1 MAAFPASIQDT
12 IPCRLREESA
22 QEAQRVGGIA
32 RSLGAEHHIV
42 PLDWGREGKGYRTAA
57 RGRFM
62 CYSALIEQC
71 RQRGVSVLMVGH
83 HANDQIGK
91 EE

>member
-1 MAAFPASIQDT
+1 MMDT
-12 IPCRLREESA
+12 ISCRLREESG
-22 QEAQRVGGIA
+22 QEAQRVGEIA

-42 PLDWGREGKGYRTAA
+42 SLEWGKEGKGYRTAA

-71 RQRGVSVLMVGH
+71 RQRGVDVLMVGH
-83 HANDQIGK
+83 HANDQIGM
-91 EE
+91 EQWVLMCVM